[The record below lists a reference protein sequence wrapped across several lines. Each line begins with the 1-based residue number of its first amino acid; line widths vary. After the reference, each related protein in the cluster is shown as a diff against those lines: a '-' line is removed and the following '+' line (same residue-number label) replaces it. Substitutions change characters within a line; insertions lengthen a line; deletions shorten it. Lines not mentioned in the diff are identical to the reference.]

1 MRAAQRNPELRKAW
15 LRKLSQWAADQLVLI
30 DESAANECTS
40 DRKTG
45 WAPIGITPFENKP
58 FKRSERFSVLPA
70 YTIDGFITWQ
80 MRQGSF
86 TAELFEE
93 FIENKVLPRC
103 NPYPGPRSIIVLDNA
118 PIHRAEVRLHSSI
131 LVV

>member
-15 LRKLSQWAADQLVLI
+15 LRKLSQWAADQLIVI
-30 DESAANECTS
+30 DESAANERTS

-70 YTIDGFITWQ
+70 YTIDGSLRT
-80 MRQGSF
+80 
-86 TAELFEE
+86 
-93 FIENKVLPRC
+93 
-103 NPYPGPRSIIVLDNA
+103 
-118 PIHRAEVRLHSSI
+118 
-131 LVV
+131 